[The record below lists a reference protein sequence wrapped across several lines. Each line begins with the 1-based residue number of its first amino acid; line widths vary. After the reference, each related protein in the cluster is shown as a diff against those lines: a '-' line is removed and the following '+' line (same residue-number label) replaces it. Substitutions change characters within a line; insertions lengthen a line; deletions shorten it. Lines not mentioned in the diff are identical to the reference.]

1 MKSLKKSTMTESD
14 INIYALEEELLDQ
27 GYKLVCG
34 VDEAGRGPLAGPV
47 VVCACILPPF
57 LRIDG
62 INDSKKLS
70 EKKREELY
78 KIIIKE
84 ALYYNIVFVD
94 REEIDELNIYQA
106 TKMGMLKAI
115 EGLKVEPDYVL
126 IDAMPL
132 GELKMGNKSI
142 IHGDALS
149 ASIAAA
155 SILAKVTRDHYMEK
169 MDIKYPNY
177 GFKKHKGYG
186 TKAHVEAL
194 EKYGPCEIHRHTFYP
209 VSKYFSKQ
217 LTIDFDELLDENQD

>member
-1 MKSLKKSTMTESD
+1 MKSQNSD
-14 INIYALEEELLDQ
+14 INIYKTEEKLYDL
-27 GYKLVCG
+27 GYRAICG

-47 VVCACILPPF
+47 CVAACILPPF
-57 LRIDG
+57 SRIEG

-70 EKKREELY
+70 SKKREELY

-84 ALYYNIVFVD
+84 ALAYNIVFIPEKV
-94 REEIDELNIYQA
+94 IDEINIYQA
-106 TKMGMLKAI
+106 TKKGMLEAI
-115 EGLKVEPDYVL
+115 AGLSIEADYVL

-132 GELKMGNKSI
+132 HELKTKHDSI

-155 SILAKVTRDHYMEK
+155 SILAKVTRDRYMEK

-177 GFKKHKGYG
+177 GFKNHKGYG
-186 TKAHVEAL
+186 TKKHLEAL
-194 EKYGPCEIHRHTFYP
+194 EKYGPCKIHRKTFYP

-217 LTIDFDELLDENQD
+217 LSLDLDSKEENE